1 MATTLPTLSEWVI
14 LYEQLSEQGK
24 NKLFAYLKNLVNQE
38 KQSAEEKPMTLFEFF
53 KNCDPAVADIE
64 LEIVPRKEQLSRRDF
79 NFEEI

>member
-24 NKLFAYLKNLVNQE
+24 NKLFNYLKNLVNQE
-38 KQSAEEKPMTLFEFF
+38 KPSKTLTIFDLCQ
-53 KNCDPAVADIE
+53 NDDPSLGDTE

-79 NFEEI
+79 DF